1 MGKKKIAKEVAALKA
16 AVADLKKQIANLQM
30 TQAAKLKSEID
41 NLDNRLHTE
50 FEQIK
55 QKSKREEKQVKGK
68 QVQALGRK
76 AAKAKG
82 ETKAATEARMTN
94 IQNKSNDEYPK
105 YTKESTTSFEES
117 QEAKKGKQ
125 KISA

>member
-1 MGKKKIAKEVAALKA
+1 MGKKKIVKELAALKA
-16 AVADLKKQIANLQM
+16 AVADLKKEMANLQAR
-30 TQAAKLKSEID
+30 QAAKLKSEID
-41 NLDNRLHTE
+41 SLDNKLHAE

-55 QKSKREEKQVKGK
+55 QRSKREEKQIKGK
-68 QVQALGRK
+68 VQALGRK

-94 IQNKSNDEYPK
+94 IQNKS
-105 YTKESTTSFEES
+105 KESTTSFEQPQ
-117 QEAKKGKQ
+117 QETKKEEQ

>member
-16 AVADLKKQIANLQM
+16 AVADLKKEIANLQAS
-30 TQAAKLKSEID
+30 QAAKLKSEIE
-41 NLDNRLHTE
+41 NLDNQLHAE

-55 QKSKREEKQVKGK
+55 HKSKREEKQVKGK
-68 QVQALGRK
+68 VQALGRK

-94 IQNKSNDEYPK
+94 TQNKSNDEYPK
-105 YTKESTTSFEES
+105 YTKEYTTSFEEP
-117 QEAKKGKQ
+117 
-125 KISA
+125 